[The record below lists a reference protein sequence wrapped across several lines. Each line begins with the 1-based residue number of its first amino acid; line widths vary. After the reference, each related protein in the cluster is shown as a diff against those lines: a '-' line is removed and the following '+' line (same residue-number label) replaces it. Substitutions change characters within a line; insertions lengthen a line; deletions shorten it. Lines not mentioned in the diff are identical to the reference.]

1 MSGSSRKCQGREGR
15 VARGKSGIGSKTKNW
30 FAVSTYIH
38 STVTA
43 AVAILDGVMILRDP
57 FSIYLFDDISLGHFT
72 EFHFHLIYFFL
83 DNATLSPHTFA
94 PLPLQ

>member
-38 STVTA
+38 STTA
-43 AVAILDGVMILRDP
+43 AVAILDRVMILCDP
-57 FSIYLFDDISLGHFT
+57 FSMTIFVR
-72 EFHFHLIYFFL
+72 
-83 DNATLSPHTFA
+83 
-94 PLPLQ
+94 

>member
-1 MSGSSRKCQGREGR
+1 MWRNRFVCWEGLGVWKMSGSSRKCQGREGR

-43 AVAILDGVMILRDP
+43 AVAILDRVISLLDP
-57 FSIYLFDDISLGHFT
+57 FSMTIFV
-72 EFHFHLIYFFL
+72 
-83 DNATLSPHTFA
+83 
-94 PLPLQ
+94 

>member
-1 MSGSSRKCQGREGR
+1 M
-15 VARGKSGIGSKTKNW
+15 ARGKSGIGSKTKNW

-43 AVAILDGVMILRDP
+43 AVAIIDRVMLLCDP

-83 DNATLSPHTFA
+83 DNATLSPDTFA

>member
-15 VARGKSGIGSKTKNW
+15 VARGKSGGIGSKTKNW

-43 AVAILDGVMILRDP
+43 VAILDRVMVLRDP
-57 FSIYLFDDISLGHFT
+57 FSIKIFVR
-72 EFHFHLIYFFL
+72 
-83 DNATLSPHTFA
+83 
-94 PLPLQ
+94 

>member
-38 STVTA
+38 STPA
-43 AVAILDGVMILRDP
+43 AVAILDRVIILCDP
-57 FSIYLFDDISLGHFT
+57 FLFDDISLDHFT

-83 DNATLSPHTFA
+83 DNATLSPDTFA

>member
-57 FSIYLFDDISLGHFT
+57 FSIKVFVR
-72 EFHFHLIYFFL
+72 
-83 DNATLSPHTFA
+83 
-94 PLPLQ
+94 

>member
-43 AVAILDGVMILRDP
+43 AVAILDRVIILRDP
-57 FSIYLFDDISLGHFT
+57 FSMTIFV
-72 EFHFHLIYFFL
+72 
-83 DNATLSPHTFA
+83 
-94 PLPLQ
+94 